1 MTSPLIPLASNDLFG
16 PSLVNSG
23 FRVCR
28 KARNTHPTP
37 QKSKRRKE
45 KRGQR
50 TFIHKQPDYQSNKTS
65 VRNCAGY
72 NQTAPANEAETT
84 KNAVSKIEQRVQE
97 QNLADGTWLPW
108 HHRRGHKVIEHE
120 EKCAHDS
127 NGEPESACQRFLRI
141 TPHVKLKVR
150 ANG

>member
-1 MTSPLIPLASNDLFG
+1 LRNALSPLASNDLFG

-23 FRVCR
+23 FRVRR

-50 TFIHKQPDYQSNKTS
+50 TFVHKQPDYQSNKTN

-72 NQTAPANEAETT
+72 DQAAPAKEPETT
-84 KNAVSKIEQRVQE
+84 KNAVSKI
-97 QNLADGTWLPW
+97 
-108 HHRRGHKVIEHE
+108 
-120 EKCAHDS
+120 
-127 NGEPESACQRFLRI
+127 
-141 TPHVKLKVR
+141 
-150 ANG
+150 